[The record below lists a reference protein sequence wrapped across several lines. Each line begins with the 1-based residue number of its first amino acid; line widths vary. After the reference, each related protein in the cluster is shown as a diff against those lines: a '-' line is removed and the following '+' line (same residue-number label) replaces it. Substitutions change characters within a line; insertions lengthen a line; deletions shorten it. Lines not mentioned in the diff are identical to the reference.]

1 MKTFEELYGFEFGK
15 RIMAKVYPD
24 RESSDFS
31 FEFTTPNNSEEDVRF
46 FLNSTLWRLA
56 GNIELSVWDGDEK
69 LFSDNRSLS
78 MFVNKDGVDPKPAR
92 GSHLGEASAP
102 RTTHL
107 LPNKTYKLHVYRE
120 RHADNQPIG
129 ITYYGTDKNEVQYES
144 MEEAFLTIGGVEYD
158 LVKR

>member
-1 MKTFEELYGFEFGK
+1 MKTFEELYGFKFGK

-78 MFVNKDGVDPKPAR
+78 MFVNKDGVDPKPIR
-92 GSHLGEASAP
+92 TSHLGTTKP